1 MKTDYHFDE
10 LDLREEPPSR
20 AVGATDEP
28 TPTATTYTWAC
39 TASKACTHI
48 CCTPPIGT
56 TN

>member
-28 TPTATTYTWAC
+28 TPTATYYTWAC
-39 TASKACTHI
+39 TATKACSHI
-48 CCTPPIGT
+48 CCTPIVT
-56 TN
+56 TP